1 MAYSSIEQETRDLD
15 IFFKDSSKLIHIAT
29 AGGQIPNQL
38 ADNDKQ
44 NEEFASEISTFDET
58 FEVEVNQN
66 LAEFV
71 NIPDNGIERYLR
83 DFILMASRGFYSYDK
98 TKLGNFEDPFF
109 HLVARPK
116 KTENQLLTAN
126 TENLLSIKTELT
138 TEFVSFNLFEL
149 IDNG

>member
-1 MAYSSIEQETRDLD
+1 MAYSLIEQETRDLD

-44 NEEFASEISTFDET
+44 NEEFASEVSNLEQT

-71 NIPDNGIERYLR
+71 NVPDNGLERYLR
-83 DFILMASRGFYSYDK
+83 DFILMASRGLYSYDK
-98 TKLGNFEDPFF
+98 TKVGNFEDQFF

-116 KTENQLLTAN
+116 KAENQLLSTK
-126 TENLLSIKTELT
+126 TENLLTIKTE
-138 TEFVSFNLFEL
+138 
-149 IDNG
+149 